1 MDSNHPGL
9 FLVYSLVNNLPFE
22 VCKNDLRI
30 LKIFQLLRWKKSAA
44 SEKYLAISKQYWNN
58 ITGPEIKE

>member
-9 FLVYSLVNNLPFE
+9 FLVYSFINKSPFE

-30 LKIFQLLRWKKSAA
+30 LKILQILGGKKSAV
-44 SEKYLAISKQYWNN
+44 SEKYLVICKMVL
-58 ITGPEIKE
+58 E

>member
-9 FLVYSLVNNLPFE
+9 FLVYSFINKSPFE

-30 LKIFQLLRWKKSAA
+30 LKILQILGGKNLQFQRS
-44 SEKYLAISKQYWNN
+44 ISSFAKRYWNN
-58 ITGPEIKE
+58 ITGPKIQE